1 MRISDW
7 SSDVCSSDLHARGF
21 ADKLPVSHPTPKD
34 DSPAYDL
41 WRRRHE
47 IIARIDAPHVHAEVD
62 RAIVAES
69 RARTAR
75 NRIQSQQA
83 CVDSRRD
90 DAFGAQSSGGSEE
103 HTSELPSLIRSSY
116 AVFRL
121 KKKQ

>member
-47 IIARIDAPHVHAEVD
+47 IIARIDAPHVQAEVD

-90 DAFGAQSSGGSEE
+90 DAFGAKRSEE
-103 HTSELPSLIRSSY
+103 HTSELQALMRIPY
-116 AVFRL
+116 AVSC
-121 KKKQ
+121 